1 MCAWDLCLLGGF
13 DGVVWV
19 FGVCCVIVCLPL
31 VFGFTVL
38 VLCWML
44 VLMWVGVGFGLVT
57 MVCLCLAGNVLL
69 LC

>member
-1 MCAWDLCLLGGF
+1 M
-13 DGVVWV
+13 
-19 FGVCCVIVCLPL
+19 IVCLPL

-44 VLMWVGVGFGLVT
+44 VLVWGVGFGLVT